1 MIRSTI
7 AFTALTL
14 LAAPALSQQDL
25 SCAGCKT
32 EYYLIQHLA
41 KTYKKQTK
49 AAIKAGKTGNKKAA
63 ELLQSGKLDFA
74 FTCKPAA
81 KLIKKLKLDK
91 KKTADW
97 KSFEIAKDPIVIVA
111 DRNCGVT
118 NLTLE
123 ELKSVF
129 LGKVT
134 NWKELGGKDL
144 AIKPASLSNEVES
157 GAVMVFKETTIGAK
171 AKMAKSVKRLAA
183 PSFLGNF
190 CKKTPGGITFMSLAS
205 YRPSSGSMLSI
216 DGNAPERKVVL
227 ANKYPIVATY
237 YLTYAAKEEAKL
249 KPFFDFVCSAE
260 GSKLIDAKFIAS
272 GMAAPKKKQDQA
284 APGK

>member
-1 MIRSTI
+1 MIRTPL
-7 AFTALTL
+7 ALSVLAL
-14 LAAPALSQQDL
+14 LAAPAFAQQDL

-41 KTYKKQTK
+41 KSYKKQAK
-49 AAIKAGKTGNKKAA
+49 VAIRAGKTGNKKAA
-63 ELLQSGKLDFA
+63 QLLQSGKLDFA

-81 KLIKKLKLDK
+81 KLIKKLGLDA

-97 KSFEIAKDPIVIVA
+97 KSFEIAKDPIVVVA
-111 DRNCGVT
+111 DPSCGVT

-123 ELKSVF
+123 QLKAVF
-129 LGKVT
+129 LGKVS

-144 AIKPASLSNEVES
+144 AIKPASLSDDVES

-171 AKMAKSVKRLAA
+171 AKMAKSVKRLSA
-183 PSFLGNF
+183 PSYLGNF
-190 CKKTPGGITFMSLAS
+190 CRKTPGGITFMSLAS
-205 YRPSSGSMLSI
+205 YKKSNGSMLSI
-216 DGNAPERKVVL
+216 DGNAPRREIVL

-249 KPFFDFVCSAE
+249 KPFFEFVCSAK
-260 GSKLIDAKFIAS
+260 GSKLIDTKFIAS
-272 GMAAPKKKQDQA
+272 GKAAPKKKQDQA